1 MSEPPCHYVFMRP
14 RSRLLVATAL
24 IAASLWGATVHAAN
38 APVCGALCGKWQLD
52 ASRSDDPKA
61 MLDAAMATFKEPRP
75 RRRDRMPRTL
85 EGDIGARVDGPSGRS
100 TRARSAAKCGASS
113 ERLLRVPE
121 QLVIELQGREFR
133 LGALTGSPRRLT
145 PGESYARVDA
155 EGTAE
160 IRCNFNEGRLQV
172 TERYDRRRQYSET
185 YAVQRGDGSL
195 LVTREVKRQGLNP
208 LIIRSRTTAPCP
220 GFRARSGGRRHNKIG
235 GSW

>member
-24 IAASLWGATVHAAN
+24 IAASLWGAMVHAAN

-61 MLDAAMATFKEPRP
+61 LLDAAMATFKEPRP
-75 RRRDRMPRTL
+75 RRQDRMPRTL
-85 EGDIGARVDGPSGRS
+85 EGDIGARVDESLGPIN
-100 TRARSAAKCGASS
+100 TRPLGS
-113 ERLLRVPE
+113 EVRRELDRLLRVPE
-121 QLVIELQGREFR
+121 QLMIELQGREFR

-185 YAVQRGDGSL
+185 YALQRGDGSL
-195 LVTREVKRQGLNP
+195 LVTREVKRQGLKP
-208 LIIRSRTTAPCP
+208 LIIKSRYRPL
-220 GFRARSGGRRHNKIG
+220 
-235 GSW
+235 